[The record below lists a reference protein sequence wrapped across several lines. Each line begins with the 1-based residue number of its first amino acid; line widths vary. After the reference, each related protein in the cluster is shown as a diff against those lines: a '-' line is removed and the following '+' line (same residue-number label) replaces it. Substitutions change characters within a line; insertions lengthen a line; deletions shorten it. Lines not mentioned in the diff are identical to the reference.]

1 MDTDA
6 DHPDGQFA
14 VTIPDPEKLAAALDD
29 AAANEPHT
37 VAEARA
43 LIADPVI
50 AQAADE
56 MVRFVAWQLAMTDL
70 QARRAPSD
78 GRAFA

>member
-6 DHPDGQFA
+6 DHPDGQVA

-29 AAANEPHT
+29 AVANEPQT
-37 VAEARA
+37 VADARA

-50 AQAADE
+50 AQAAGELD
-56 MVRFVAWQLAMTDL
+56 RIFAWQLALTDL

>member
-29 AAANEPHT
+29 AVANEPQT
-37 VAEARA
+37 VADARA

-50 AQAADE
+50 SQAAGELD
-56 MVRFVAWQLAMTDL
+56 RIFAWQLALTDL